1 MAMTDLPAAGRRPGR
16 LGLCNGTPAEG
27 VVQDSGL
34 EAPAAV
40 FFAGGRDAGRH
51 GRIDD
56 RTAQRISWM
65 RIRLPAGSRK
75 AQSRMPY
82 GCSVGSCTTSASP
95 ACTFSKVPS
104 RSRVASRIQP

>member
-1 MAMTDLPAAGRRPGR
+1 MAMTDLPAAGRRPGP
-16 LGLCNGTPAEG
+16 LGLCDGTPAEG
-27 VVQDSGL
+27 VVEDSGL
-34 EAPAAV
+34 EAPAAA

-56 RTAQRISWM
+56 RTAQRTSWM

-82 GCSVGSCTTSASP
+82 GCSVGSWTTSASP